1 MFTELSLT
9 KAAARDTMPLQ
20 SRASPRFLCELPH
33 PRHTV
38 PIHSPPPNLPNS
50 EARLCL
56 FIFAKA
62 TDQTRSVWPRR
73 GYT

>member
-50 EARLCL
+50 EALQRL
-56 FIFAKA
+56 
-62 TDQTRSVWPRR
+62 TRSSPAPPP
-73 GYT
+73 TATEPL